1 MAGQLDAIVALQ
13 TTLDE
18 LKAADQRLNSI
29 PDWMQ
34 ELHEEH
40 TTKTSEIEAAQEAA
54 AEADKERREAEG
66 ELSDAQEKLKH
77 YQEQISKVSTQR
89 EYGALLKEIDTV
101 KERIN
106 TAEKL
111 AFEALER
118 KEEAEASKVQLE
130 ERFEEVDGRY
140 KAELEK
146 WDAEKPGVERQAK
159 KLRKQA
165 DELRTQIPRNI
176 QTLFDRIRDRIGGQ
190 AVAPIQRLEILRS
203 SNAVWHCAACNYNV
217 RPQLVVEI
225 RNEGAL
231 NQCESCKRILY
242 LPEDP
247 DVAEA

>member
-18 LKAADQRLNSI
+18 LTAADRRLNTI

-40 TTKTSEIEAAQEAA
+40 TKKSSDIEAAQETAA
-54 AEADKERREAEG
+54 SADKERREAEA
-66 ELSDAQEKLKH
+66 ELNDAQEKLKH

-111 AFEALER
+111 ALEALER
-118 KEEAEASKVQLE
+118 KEEAEGNQSELE
-130 ERFEEVDGRY
+130 ESFKEVEERY
-140 KAELEK
+140 QTELTK
-146 WDAEKPGVERQAK
+146 WTAEKPSVEKQAK
-159 KLRKQA
+159 KLKIRA
-165 DELRTQIPRNI
+165 EELRTQIPRNV
-176 QTLFDRIRDRIGGQ
+176 QTLFDRIRDRIGGN
-190 AVAPIQRLEILRS
+190 AVAPIQRLEVLRS

-242 LPEDP
+242 LPTDP

>member
-1 MAGQLDAIVALQ
+1 MAGHLDAIVALQ

-18 LKAADQRLNSI
+18 LTAADRRLNSI

-40 TTKTSEIEAAQEAA
+40 TTKSSEIEAAQADA
-54 AEADKERREAEG
+54 AEADKVRREAEA

-106 TAEKL
+106 TAEKQAL
-111 AFEALER
+111 EALES
-118 KEEAEASKVQLE
+118 KEEAESSRKELE
-130 ERFEEVDGRY
+130 ERFQDVDGRY
-140 KAELEK
+140 RAELEK
-146 WDAEKPGVERQAK
+146 WEAEKPAVEKHAK
-159 KLRKQA
+159 KLKKRSE
-165 DELRTQIPRNI
+165 ELRSEVPRNF
-176 QTLFDRIRDRIGGQ
+176 QVLFDRLRDRIGGS
-190 AVAPIQRLEILRS
+190 AVAPVQRLEVLRS
-203 SNAVWHCAACNYNV
+203 SNAVWHCSACNYNV

-225 RNEGAL
+225 RNGSL

-242 LPEDP
+242 LPAEP